1 MNNLVYFYEELTID
15 EAVNQDG
22 SDSESVSK
30 PERVPYVVRDT
41 MEELAYRTAIWY
53 NQQGEAVMHYR
64 MTTTG
69 IKVRVINDEDYQ
81 RDDDVERLP
90 VSGEEP
96 RLLG

>member
-1 MNNLVYFYEELTID
+1 MNNLVYFYDELSIA
-15 EAVNQDG
+15 EAINQDG
-22 SDSESVSK
+22 SDNELVSM

-53 NQQGEAVMHYR
+53 NPKGEPLMHYR
-64 MTTTG
+64 MTLQG
-69 IKVRVINDEDYQ
+69 IQVRVIENEDYQ
-81 RDDDVERLP
+81 RNDNVERLP